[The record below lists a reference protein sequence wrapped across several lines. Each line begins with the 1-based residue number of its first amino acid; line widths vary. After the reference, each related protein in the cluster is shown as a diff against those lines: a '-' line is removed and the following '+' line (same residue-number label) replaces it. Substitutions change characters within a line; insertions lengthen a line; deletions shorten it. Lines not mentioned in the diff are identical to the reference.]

1 VSPYDPAAAFAGAG
15 PVLSTATLAREVAR
29 YHRALSSGLALAG
42 ARSAADG
49 PTAGELLMEAGFG
62 QALQPALATM
72 YQRPLDEGL
81 TAMVGMSREEISGS
95 VLAFYRERP
104 DTLEPARRVLGRYA
118 RRGFELGGQMGLDG
132 LDLPGVFELSDEDI
146 EAALEAHTAQLTVA
160 ERGAEMSLAV
170 TTAEEIGRRVDKQRD
185 EGLSVAEMLPLMSAW
200 VLGRTV
206 IRSAN
211 IAATESVR
219 MTRWG
224 MVWAF
229 AGNGI
234 RGVRHECALDVEQ
247 RCSGE
252 CPALCGV
259 EYELGGVFAPMS
271 GIPSAGQIPLHPRC
285 RCVYAPLMDGWV
297 KPALIWTGFALGLL
311 SD

>member
-1 VSPYDPAAAFAGAG
+1 MTERLRAV
-15 PVLSTATLAREVAR
+15 ER
-29 YHRALSSGLALAG
+29 YHRALSAGLALAG
-42 ARSAADG
+42 SRALAEG
-49 PTAGELLMEAGFG
+49 PTAGELLMESGFG
-62 QALQPALATM
+62 LAMRPALTRM
-72 YQRPLDEGL
+72 YQRPIDEGL
-81 TAMVGMSREEISGS
+81 PAMMGMSREEIAGS
-95 VLAFYRERP
+95 VLGFYRERP
-104 DTLEPARRVLGRYA
+104 DTLEEARRVLGRYA
-118 RRGFELGGQMGLDG
+118 RRGFELGGQMGLDELG
-132 LDLPGVFELSDEDI
+132 LPGAFELSDEDI
-146 EAALEAHTAQLTVA
+146 EEALEAHVLGLTAA
-160 ERGAEMSLAV
+160 EDGAEMSLAV
-170 TTAEEIGRRVDKQRD
+170 TTAAEIGRRVAKERD
-185 EGLSVAEMLPLMSAW
+185 AGLSVVEMLPVLSAW

-247 RCSGE
+247 RCNGA
-252 CPALCGV
+252 CPPLCGV
-259 EYELGGVFAPMS
+259 EYELGGVFNPM
-271 GIPSAGQIPLHPRC
+271 GGVPSAGVIPLHSRC
-285 RCVYAPLMDGWV
+285 RCWFSPLTDGWV